1 MDYKSEIALNK
12 DQINRFL
19 MNYLHVL
26 SFIIMSFKKE
36 NIYVLASEKHVVRIS
51 DPQP

>member
-19 MNYLHVL
+19 MNYHL

-36 NIYVLASEKHVVRIS
+36 NIYVLASEKHVVRIT
-51 DPQP
+51 DPQL